1 MNSLK
6 SIEKNA
12 GMLTVHKSLR
22 QCATA
27 PVSDFS
33 VVAARPAYFLPIA
46 SGFKTLLGLPAA
58 NATISSTTTA

>member
-1 MNSLK
+1 
-6 SIEKNA
+6 
-12 GMLTVHKSLR
+12 MLTVRKSLR
-22 QCATA
+22 QCAIA